1 MEELV
6 IKIEPEKVDQ
16 IRDLIDETLQ
26 KMGVSARV
34 SVEENIRGFVFNIS
48 SPDSNLLI
56 GQKGANLQSLQSL
69 MQTIAFKKLQVTA
82 RFTLDVDDYKKKREW
97 YLRET
102 AKKAL
107 EHMRKTGRS
116 VLLEPMP
123 AHERRIIHAYLSTED
138 DIETES
144 TGQEPARRIII
155 KLKEK
160 GSI

>member
-1 MEELV
+1 MEEHGV
-6 IKIEPEKVDQ
+6 KIEPEKVEQ
-16 IRDLIDETLQ
+16 IRNQLAETLQ
-26 KMGVSARV
+26 NMGVQARV
-34 SVEENIRGFVFNIS
+34 SVEETIRGFVFNIS

-56 GQKGANLQSLQSL
+56 GQKGANLHSLQTL
-69 MQTIAFKKLQVTA
+69 MQTIAYKKFGVTE
-82 RFTLDVDDYKKKREW
+82 RFALDVDDYKKKREW

-107 EHMRKTGRS
+107 EHMHRTGRS

-123 AHERRIIHAYLSTED
+123 PHERRIVHAYLSNED
-138 DIETES
+138 DVETES
-144 TGQEPARRIII
+144 TGEEPRRRIII